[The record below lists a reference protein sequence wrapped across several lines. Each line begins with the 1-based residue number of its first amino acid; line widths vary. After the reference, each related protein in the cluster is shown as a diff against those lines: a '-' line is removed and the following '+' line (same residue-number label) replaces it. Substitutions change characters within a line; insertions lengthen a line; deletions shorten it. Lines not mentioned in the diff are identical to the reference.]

1 MHDLVSAFTTSLI
14 TWCLSDSRSLHANSR
29 STQGINPAKMADRN
43 PQHNDVTRTDPQT
56 LVRWI
61 IDQQRKSSPD
71 AKGNLSILLG
81 SIASLCLRLSGRCA
95 ADQAFCHTARTATQS
110 L

>member
-1 MHDLVSAFTTSLI
+1 
-14 TWCLSDSRSLHANSR
+14 
-29 STQGINPAKMADRN
+29 MADPD

-61 IDQQRKSSPD
+61 FYQQRKLHPE

-81 SIASLCLRLSGRCA
+81 SISVACKFVASAVSKV
-95 ADQAFCHTARTATQS
+95 
-110 L
+110 

>member
-1 MHDLVSAFTTSLI
+1 
-14 TWCLSDSRSLHANSR
+14 
-29 STQGINPAKMADRN
+29 MAGRN

-61 IDQQRKSSPD
+61 IDQQRTSSPD

-81 SIASLCLRLSGRCA
+81 SISVACKFVSSAVRKVCSLTSFLSHSKDCN
-95 ADQAFCHTARTATQS
+95 TATQ
-110 L
+110 

>member
-1 MHDLVSAFTTSLI
+1 
-14 TWCLSDSRSLHANSR
+14 
-29 STQGINPAKMADRN
+29 MADGN

-61 IDQQRKSSPD
+61 IDQQRLSSPD

-81 SIASLCLRLSGRCA
+81 SISVACKFVSSAVRKVCG
-95 ADQAFCHTARTATQS
+95 
-110 L
+110 